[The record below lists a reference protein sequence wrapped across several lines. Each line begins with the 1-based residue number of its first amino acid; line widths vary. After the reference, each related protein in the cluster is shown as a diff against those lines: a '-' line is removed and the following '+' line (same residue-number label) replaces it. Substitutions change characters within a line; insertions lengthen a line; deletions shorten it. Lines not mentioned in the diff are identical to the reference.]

1 MSAVGFKISVMAL
14 VCMGIFTLASI
25 QDHAGF
31 SKEGRGPVMR
41 VSEKMYQFGEVNPW
55 EMPEHTFTVFNDGK
69 SVLRIDRVSPD

>member
-25 QDHAGF
+25 QDHAGS
-31 SKEGRGPVMR
+31 SKGERGPVMR
-41 VSEKMYQFGEVNPW
+41 FSEKIKELGTVEPW
-55 EMPEHTFTVFNDGK
+55 ALVEHTFTVFNDGE